1 MASTYSDRLKLELQ
15 GTGENAGTWGDKTNN
30 NLGVLDAFAGGYLSK
45 SVAGSADVTLTTA
58 NASATA
64 ESSNKVIELT
74 GTLTGNITVFIPAKE
89 NNYFIY
95 NNTAGSY
102 TVSIAP
108 TGHTANN
115 TVVAQGAKTFVYC
128 KSDRVEDLFGDDLKV
143 TGSVTATSFVGSGA
157 SLTGIEPFPA
167 GTSMLFQ
174 QTAAPTGWTKQTTH
188 NNKSLRIVSGSAGTG
203 GSNTFTAA
211 FNTNQTVS
219 GTTGGTAVTI
229 TGSTA
234 GHTLT
239 VAEMP
244 AHSHLEGSTVE
255 FGVTTSTYTGNV
267 RNTGNENDGRQF
279 NTEETGGGGSH
290 SHNAGSLAGGSHTH
304 SFSDT
309 FNLDVQYVDF
319 IIANKD

>member
-1 MASTYSDRLKLELQ
+1 MASTYSSRLKLELQ

-30 NLGVLDAFAGGYLSK
+30 NLDVLDAFAAGYLSK

-64 ESSNKVIELT
+64 EASNKVIELT
-74 GTLTGNITVFIPAKE
+74 GTLTGDITVFVPAKE

-95 NNTAGSY
+95 NNTAGSH

-115 TVVAQGAKTFVYC
+115 TVIAQGAKTLIYC
-128 KSDRVEDLFGDDLKV
+128 TSDKVEDLFGDDIKV
-143 TGSVTATSFVGSGA
+143 TGNVTATSFVGSGA
-157 SLTGIEPFPA
+157 SLTGIEPFPS

-188 NNKSLRIVSGSAGTG
+188 NNKSLRIVSGSVSTG

-211 FNTNQTVS
+211 FNTNQTVN

-234 GHTLT
+234 SHTLT
-239 VAEMP
+239 IAQIP
-244 AHSHLEGSTVE
+244 SHTHTEGGTQE
-255 FGVTTSTYTGNV
+255 FGTTSSTSTGT
-267 RNTGNENDGRQF
+267 RNTGNFSPGNQYETQA
-279 NTEETGGGGSH
+279 TGGGGSH
-290 SHNAGSLAGGSHTH
+290 SHSAGSLAGDSHTH